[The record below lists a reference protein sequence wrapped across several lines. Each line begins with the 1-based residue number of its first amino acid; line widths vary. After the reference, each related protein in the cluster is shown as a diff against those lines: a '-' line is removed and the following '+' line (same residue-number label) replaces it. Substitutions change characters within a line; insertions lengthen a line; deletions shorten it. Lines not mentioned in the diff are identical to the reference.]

1 MVWQTEAF
9 LVNLW
14 FESPAEWR
22 GSVEH
27 LKTRQRRYFSEI
39 VDLVA
44 FLTAYAKKSEHKDGG
59 KT

>member
-1 MVWQTEAF
+1 MVRRKEAF

-27 LKTRQRRYFSEI
+27 LTTRQRRYFSEI
-39 VDLVA
+39 VELVA
-44 FLTAYAKKSEHKDGG
+44 FLTAYAKKSDHKDGG
-59 KT
+59 TT